1 MEIRKFGPKIPLFF
15 IETTMLVSYTNRS
28 IIRPFTIYI
37 MLTAQQELVSRVP
50 SSLAS
55 ELASACLSALEL
67 ELLVG
72 NK

>member
-1 MEIRKFGPKIPLFF
+1 
-15 IETTMLVSYTNRS
+15 MLVSYTNRI

-67 ELLVG
+67 GVLVD
-72 NK
+72 NVFYYVFCTNTSK